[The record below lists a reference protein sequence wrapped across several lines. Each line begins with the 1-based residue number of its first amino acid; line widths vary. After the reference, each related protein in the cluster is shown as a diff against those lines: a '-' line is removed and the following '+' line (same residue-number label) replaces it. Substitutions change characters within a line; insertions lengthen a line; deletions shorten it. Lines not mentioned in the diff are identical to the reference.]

1 MNKERKVRNKKSESK
16 LMYFGKLI
24 FWLIGGYLLFFTNL
38 VEYLDNTLETNAID
52 SIDTEEASQVAGAVE
67 HVPVKASP
75 IPSVP
80 KKKVEESCE
89 KIIRGN
95 ISSSGEKIYHVP
107 GGEYYDVTV
116 AEEKFCTQADAK
128 AAGYRKSKR

>member
-1 MNKERKVRNKKSESK
+1 MDKERKVKNKKSESK
-16 LMYFGKLI
+16 LMYFGKLA
-24 FWLIGGYLLFFTNL
+24 FWLLAGYLLFFTSL
-38 VEYLDNTLETNAID
+38 PDYIDNAID
-52 SIDTEEASQVAGAVE
+52 SIDTEEASQVTEAVE
-67 HVPVKASP
+67 PVPVPVQAP
-75 IPSVP
+75 PTPSVP

-107 GGEYYDVTV
+107 GGEYYDATV
-116 AEEKFCTQADAK
+116 AEEKFCTQAEAM